1 VAAKRGEIIIALLFS
16 QHSLTHSTPLNSA
29 AARSCAESLPRRL
42 IKISATRSE
51 DEIKLE
57 PNCAGCLLGLMMN
70 LFFVAANYTPITC
83 ALHQLRLL
91 RLARHLAGVY
101 RCCECARAFVKML
114 LILMRTS
121 RWQRRQGR
129 LRMLLHRV

>member
-1 VAAKRGEIIIALLFS
+1 LRCFFRS
-16 QHSLTHSTPLNSA
+16 THSLSTPLNST
-29 AARSCAESLPRRL
+29 AARSSAESLPRRL

-91 RLARHLAGVY
+91 RLALHLVGVRVY
-101 RCCECARAFVKML
+101 IEVVNAR
-114 LILMRTS
+114 
-121 RWQRRQGR
+121 GR
-129 LRMLLHRV
+129 S